1 MELATLLLV
10 LSLITVSIYF
20 HVQKTNSRRRKA
32 GGKFPP
38 GPYPFPIIGNI
49 HQLGKSPHRTIA
61 KLCKTYGPIMSLKL
75 GTRSMVIVSS
85 PELAKEV
92 LLKHDQICSGRAI
105 PVAAQAQD
113 LYKQSMGFLPVTS
126 NEWKKLRKIYKE
138 QLFSTHR
145 LDASQGLRREKVKQ
159 LCDHLEEC
167 CVSGRAVNIEEAAF
181 TTTLNLMSST
191 LFSVDFGNYD
201 DPNSSTQKLKEAVQ
215 GVVNSVSSPNLADY
229 FPILRIIDPQGLKKR
244 AEFCFGK
251 LLAIFEDLI
260 NQRLESRQNGSPKKS
275 DLLET
280 LLDQREQYDISLR
293 EIKYILFPSSLPI
306 TSLRSRNLISPDR
319 VKGKE
324 GMGGPGTT
332 TGKGS

>member
-20 HVQKTNSRRRKA
+20 HVQNSNSRRRKA

-293 EIKYILFPSSLPI
+293 EIKYILFFEPPSSP
-306 TSLRSRNLISPDR
+306 PDTAAA
-319 VKGKE
+319 VVVVAFG
-324 GMGGPGTT
+324 
-332 TGKGS
+332 